1 MTMEEGSGLKATIT
15 VPFPSIREA
24 DIAYQVLRV
33 DPEPKRSG
41 VQKDIQVERDT
52 LTVNLFAPKAQ
63 QLRVAVTS
71 LMENL
76 ILVTETMEQFG
87 PPRSQEYSHY

>member
-1 MTMEEGSGLKATIT
+1 MNLVFNFS
-15 VPFPSIREA
+15 R
-24 DIAYQVLRV
+24 
-33 DPEPKRSG
+33 
-41 VQKDIQVERDT
+41 
-52 LTVNLFAPKAQ
+52 NLFAPKAQ

>member
-1 MTMEEGSGLKATIT
+1 MAERSELKATIT
-15 VPFPSIREA
+15 IPFPSIREA
-24 DIAYQVLRV
+24 HIAYEVLRV

-41 VQKDIQVERDT
+41 VQKDVQVERDT
-52 LTVNLFAPKAQ
+52 LTVNLFASKAQ

-76 ILVTETMEQFG
+76 ILVTETMKQFG
-87 PPRSQEYSHY
+87 PPRSQEYSYY